1 VSTRCIGGS
10 VLDDGKSGAG
20 DGIMLW
26 NPSMGGRGWRRW
38 EEMRHVRGG
47 GGRYLVVARR
57 KDWERVRRLKSQ
69 VNILGCICSPWKR
82 RMGSKSMIRVP
93 AEKNRVLDAG
103 AEVMVVTVGD
113 E

>member
-1 VSTRCIGGS
+1 
-10 VLDDGKSGAG
+10 
-20 DGIMLW
+20 
-26 NPSMGGRGWRRW
+26 MGRRGRRRW
-38 EEMRHVRGG
+38 EEMRHVRGRG
-47 GGRYLVVARR
+47 GGCLVFARS
-57 KDWERVRRLKSQ
+57 KDGERVRRLRSQ

-82 RMGSKSMIRVP
+82 RMGSKSTIRVP